1 MKTNFS
7 FNNLSSTQKA
17 IFLFALVMV
26 LSTDVLFAQSGAA
39 GVNAAT
45 TELKKYVPLVTNLI
59 MAIGGIVG
67 IIGGVRIYN
76 KWNSGDQDVNKE
88 LMGWGGS
95 CVFLIV
101 APLVV
106 KGFFGV

>member
-1 MKTNFS
+1 MKKFS
-7 FNNLSSTQKA
+7 FNNLSVTQKA
-17 IFLFALVMV
+17 VLLFAVVM
-26 LSTDVLFAQSGAA
+26 LFTTDVLFAQTGVTGINA
-39 GVNAAT
+39 GV
-45 TELKKYVPLVTNLI
+45 TELKKYVAPVTNLT

-67 IIGGVRIYN
+67 IVGGVRIYQ
-76 KWNSGDQDVNKE
+76 KWNSGDQDISKE

-101 APLVV
+101 APLIV

>member
-1 MKTNFS
+1 M
-7 FNNLSSTQKA
+7 NLSKSKFTVTQKA
-17 IFLFALVMV
+17 VFVLAMIMIFSVDA
-26 LSTDVLFAQSGAA
+26 LFAQNGATGITA
-39 GVNAAT
+39 GT
-45 TELKKYVPLVTNLI
+45 TQLKSFLTPVTNLT

-76 KWNSGDQDVNKE
+76 KWNSGDQDINKE

-106 KGFFGV
+106 KGFFGL

>member
-1 MKTNFS
+1 MKNFK
-7 FNNLSSTQKA
+7 FTVAQKS
-17 IFLFALVMV
+17 LLVLALVMFM
-26 LSTDVLFAQSGAA
+26 SHDIFAQTGVTGINA
-39 GVNAAT
+39 GI
-45 TELKKYVPLVTNLI
+45 TELKKYIAPITNLS

>member
-1 MKTNFS
+1 MD
-7 FNNLSSTQKA
+7 LSAKQKC
-17 IFLFALVMV
+17 LMALALAMSVS
-26 LSTDVLFAQSGAA
+26 LETLLAQSGAA
-39 GVNAAT
+39 GLTAAT
-45 TELKKYVPLVTNLI
+45 KALKDYVPLITNLT

-67 IIGGVRIYN
+67 IIGGIRIYN
-76 KWNSGDQDVNKE
+76 KWNAGDQDINKE

>member
-1 MKTNFS
+1 LT
-7 FNNLSSTQKA
+7 STQKG
-17 IFLFALVMV
+17 LLVLAAAMLV
-26 LSTDVLFAQSGAA
+26 ATDIFAQSGITGLDA
-39 GVNAAT
+39 GT
-45 TELKKYVPLVTNLI
+45 KELKRYVTPITNLT

-95 CVFLIV
+95 CVFLLV